1 MLSNGITKTI
11 NNLSQ
16 VDFVGMQ
23 KRIDD
28 LLSNLNLIIAG
39 SGGTNDGVVKSIERL
54 NALLAR
60 IDQATS
66 RQEIEF
72 LTRELIALSVSLRQT
87 IGSMQSDA
95 VNSAEN
101 IKQVTEQLNDLTR
114 IASRYPSS
122 LVWGEPPSKII
133 LPESGNK
140 K

>member
-1 MLSNGITKTI
+1 
-11 NNLSQ
+11 
-16 VDFVGMQ
+16 
-23 KRIDD
+23 
-28 LLSNLNLIIAG
+28 LIIAG